1 MTKVF
6 MLHLLSLTQVVTCK
20 KSVDGLTNVIERFIL
35 KDNSVKIESQGGT
48 IWRFLLP
55 LE

>member
-20 KSVDGLTNVIERFIL
+20 KSVDCLTSVIEKFIL
-35 KDNSVKIESQGGT
+35 KDISVKIESEGGT
-48 IWRFLLP
+48 I
-55 LE
+55 